1 MYLDLRRSK
10 GYADNL
16 ESLTRDD
23 SKLTLTVTR
32 KDATTKK
39 MRLRVTGYSQDEYD
53 YALSQRGSIIQYK
66 IHGITKDKNI
76 AAEIYCIKTSKKK
89 KKMVRRIRKK
99 NNIKDVENTRGEGF

>member
-10 GYADNL
+10 GYADKL

-23 SKLTLTVTR
+23 SKLTLTVTQ

-39 MRLRVTGYSQDEYD
+39 MRLRVAEYSQDEYY

-66 IHGITKDKNI
+66 IYEITKDKNI
-76 AAEIYCIKTSKKK
+76 AAEFYCIKTSKKK
-89 KKMVRRIRKK
+89 KKKK
-99 NNIKDVENTRGEGF
+99 KKW